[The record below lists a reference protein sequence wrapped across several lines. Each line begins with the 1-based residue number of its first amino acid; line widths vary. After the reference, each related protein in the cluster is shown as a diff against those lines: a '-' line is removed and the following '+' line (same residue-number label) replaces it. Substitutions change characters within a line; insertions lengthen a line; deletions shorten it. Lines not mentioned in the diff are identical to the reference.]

1 MKEEHGDWCSAHSPP
16 LVYAPYCPAEGHKED
31 GDTPAMAWHRPAP
44 SSVGTKLRRWC
55 GFLTLN
61 ESDDC
66 PNKDASG
73 QSWRRQWC
81 GRAQTSSCLPWT
93 LRRVQ
98 AGTKISVCVIFC
110 SNPVTL
116 HWHDCGTAAFPPRCR
131 HIIPWRLN
139 VYECANIR
147 KIFLNTHRKRTKK
160 TQMRWQD
167 DVYWRPQPFRLSF
180 TLVLIAYDISAFIL
194 FIQIHTAKADD
205 SLLQAWP
212 VIQARQKKHSRAFS
226 PPGITVFN
234 WKTKYVLTIFLD

>member
-1 MKEEHGDWCSAHSPP
+1 
-16 LVYAPYCPAEGHKED
+16 
-31 GDTPAMAWHRPAP
+31 MAWHRPAP
-44 SSVGTKLRRWC
+44 SSVGTKLRLWC

-116 HWHDCGTAAFPPRCR
+116 HWHDCGTAVFPPRCR
-131 HIIPWRLN
+131 HIMPWRLN

-147 KIFLNTHRKRTKK
+147 KIFLNTHCKRTKK
-160 TQMRWQD
+160 HKCGDRIMFTDGLNRFGCLSPLSLSLTTFRPLFLSSKSIPPRPMTHYCKRDPSFRPVRKNIRVPFLHRASPFLTEKRNMYLQFFLTKFWQNI
-167 DVYWRPQPFRLSF
+167 F
-180 TLVLIAYDISAFIL
+180 
-194 FIQIHTAKADD
+194 AKEM
-205 SLLQAWP
+205 
-212 VIQARQKKHSRAFS
+212 
-226 PPGITVFN
+226 
-234 WKTKYVLTIFLD
+234 

>member
-1 MKEEHGDWCSAHSPP
+1 MKEGHVDWCSAHSPP
-16 LVYAPYCPAEGHKED
+16 LVSAPYCPAEGHKED

-160 TQMRWQD
+160 NTNAVTGWCLLTASTVSVAFHLYPYRLRHFGLYSFHPNPYRQGRW
-167 DVYWRPQPFRLSF
+167 
-180 TLVLIAYDISAFIL
+180 LITANVTRHSGPSEKTFACL
-194 FIQIHTAKADD
+194 FSTGHH
-205 SLLQAWP
+205 
-212 VIQARQKKHSRAFS
+212 RF
-226 PPGITVFN
+226 
-234 WKTKYVLTIFLD
+234 